1 MSKSSILL
9 VFLRHI
15 VDMFDGIKEKM
26 FMDFKF
32 EIVYYIQKE
41 FLNNK

>member
-1 MSKSSILL
+1 MRKLSILI

-15 VDMFDGIKEKM
+15 DDMFDGIKEKIC
-26 FMDFKF
+26 MDFKF
-32 EIVYYIQKE
+32 EIVYYIQKK